1 MSVTNKNT
9 KSPIKITVLVLGGL
23 LIAAGITPYINS
35 YFLSQGETIN
45 TEGSTRAQTNEPT
58 QTIVSQETEQ
68 AKRAAENKQLEMTML
83 QELEQQTADSD
94 ENKVQIPALLE
105 SDDFFLENL
114 EQTSTQ
120 SLFVPLD
127 IIRNMVVFIDNFS
140 RGELVAKFSPLEKP
154 SGEFFVSEQDGVYL
168 MNSDSYL
175 RYDKYARAIS
185 ELNTENFINLYSL
198 LTPLIDEAYQEI
210 GYPSGNFN
218 STFLQ
223 AIDHVLE
230 TPIIYYQLE
239 LTLPSVMYQY
249 ADENLE
255 SLPDTQKLLLRMGP
269 DNLQMIKFKLRQ
281 IQNELQR
288 L

>member
-35 YFLSQGETIN
+35 YLLSQDETKTTQEN
-45 TEGSTRAQTNEPT
+45 SGSQTSETPQNIVRQESE
-58 QTIVSQETEQ
+58 QTKIF
-68 AKRAAENKQLEMTML
+68 AENKQTETTTL
-83 QELEQQTADSD
+83 QESDQQTTNSKKD
-94 ENKVQIPALLE
+94 KVQLPELLE
-105 SDDFFLENL
+105 SDDFFLNNINL
-114 EQTSTQ
+114 TSTQ

-140 RGELVAKFSPLEKP
+140 RGELVSNFSPLERP
-154 SGEFFVSEQDGVYL
+154 DGEFFVSEQDGIYL
-168 MNSDSYL
+168 INIDSYL

-185 ELNTENFINLYSL
+185 ELNTENFIRLYSL

-218 STFLQ
+218 NTFLQ

-230 TPIIYYQLE
+230 TPIIFYQLE

-249 ADENLE
+249 ADEHLE